1 MKILKQVGILFAL
14 CWVSQILEQ
23 WIPVPIPAS
32 VIALVLMLTCLITR
46 VIRVHHIQEKADF
59 LLANM
64 AFFFVP
70 AGVSVMNYFDILQ
83 SSGVK
88 ILIVCL
94 VSTVITFAVTAW
106 SVQLTVRLMNRR
118 KKQ

>member
-1 MKILKQVGILFAL
+1 
-14 CWVSQILEQ
+14 
-23 WIPVPIPAS
+23 
-32 VIALVLMLTCLITR
+32 
-46 VIRVHHIQEKADF
+46 
-59 LLANM
+59 
-64 AFFFVP
+64 
-70 AGVSVMNYFDILQ
+70 MNYFDILQ

-118 KKQ
+118 KK

>member
-14 CWVSQILEQ
+14 CWVSLILEQ
-23 WIPVPIPAS
+23 WIPIPAS
-32 VIALVLMLTCLITR
+32 VIGLVLMLVCLMTGI
-46 VIRVHHIQEKADF
+46 IRVHHIQEKADF